1 MIWDSRPQGQGA
13 GSPREVLRVPV
24 APPCPGLG
32 AGWVQMLPG
41 LGARGWSFAWQGEAD
56 AQRFSEKPKEEEE
69 GRLDLGTVAGHSQCS
84 APCPPRTGP
93 SPTVGP
99 GRNDRRR
106 AQPHQTSPDSESKP
120 LCSHESGKKNGK
132 EPRYLLAEDGGKA
145 LPASADV
152 NVKPFRR
159 GTWSNASRSRTL
171 RLSAHQPHPRNL
183 PHGNRRTSSW
193 AVDTGTGLPAEK
205 TRSWGTGLLPPS
217 RSVMSDSLQPP
228 GLQHARLPCPFLS
241 PGACSNSGPL
251 SR

>member
-1 MIWDSRPQGQGA
+1 MVWDSRPQGQGA

-24 APPCPGLG
+24 APPRPGLG

-56 AQRFSEKPKEEEE
+56 AQRCSEKPKEEEE

-171 RLSAHQPHPRNL
+171 RLSHMSRIPGISP
-183 PHGNRRTSSW
+183 
-193 AVDTGTGLPAEK
+193 TGTEGPAPGQW
-205 TRSWGTGLLPPS
+205 TQGQGYLLRKPEAGVQGCCRPVAQS
-217 RSVMSDSLQPP
+217 CPTLCNPLDCSTP
-228 GLQHARLPCPFLS
+228 GFPVLFYLLELAQTPVH
-241 PGACSNSGPL
+241 
-251 SR
+251 